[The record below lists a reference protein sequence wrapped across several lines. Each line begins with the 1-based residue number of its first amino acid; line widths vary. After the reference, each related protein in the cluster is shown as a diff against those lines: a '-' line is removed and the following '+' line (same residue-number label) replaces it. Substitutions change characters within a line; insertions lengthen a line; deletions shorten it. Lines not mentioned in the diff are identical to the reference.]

1 MADTTS
7 AQSLFPKDASRK
19 IVMLT
24 AYDFPLARLVDKAG
38 VDIVLVGDSL
48 ANVVLG
54 LDSTVEVGIDA
65 MVYHAKA
72 VVRGVERAY
81 VVADMPFEAYQIP
94 GSDAVRH
101 ARRLVAEAGCGAVKV
116 EWFAHSPGF
125 GAGEVTRAL
134 RAAGIEVMGHVGLT
148 PQTARD
154 FRVQGRDTASARAI
168 IEQAKVFEAEGCF
181 SVVLEC
187 VPEALAA
194 EITRTLKIPTI
205 GIGAGKFCDG
215 QVLVLHDMLGL
226 NDRKVPSFVKK
237 YADTSALIIEAVRQ
251 YREEVQNGS
260 FPDDAH
266 TFH

>member
-1 MADTTS
+1 MANTTS
-7 AQSLFPKDASRK
+7 ARSLFPKNPSRK

-24 AYDFPLARLVDKAG
+24 AYDYPLARLVDQAG

-54 LDSTVEVGIDA
+54 LDSTVEVGIDI
-65 MVYHAKA
+65 MIHHAKA
-72 VVRGVERAY
+72 VARGVERAY
-81 VVADMPFEAYQIP
+81 VVGDMPFDAYQVP
-94 GSDAVRH
+94 GADAVAH
-101 ARRLVAEAGCGAVKV
+101 ARRFLDEAGCDAVKV
-116 EWFAHSPGF
+116 EWFDDA
-125 GAGEVTRAL
+125 ARVVKEL

-148 PQTARD
+148 PQTARE
-154 FRVQGRDTASARAI
+154 FRVRGRDAASARAI
-168 IEQAKVFEAEGCF
+168 LEQAKVFEVEGCF

-187 VPEALAA
+187 VPEALAD
-194 EITRTLKIPTI
+194 EITRTLKVPTI
-205 GIGAGKFCDG
+205 GIGAGKSCDG

-237 YADTSALIIEAVRQ
+237 YADTSALVLNAVRQ
-251 YREEVQNGS
+251 YKEEVQNGL